1 MVYYRVVSSAGN
13 PVRVKSASLA
23 ETWAA
28 FSTAISIGIASLA
41 LAGCVARPPNA
52 AAPSQETRTGSA
64 EAPDGTRAA
73 APMDAAAAMIGSA
86 TAMLGQPYRFGGASP
101 GGFDCSGLV
110 NFAARSA
117 GLDLPRTAKD
127 QLASGV
133 RVARREIEPGDLVF
147 MRLAHKELHVGIA
160 IGGERFI
167 HAPASGGRVR
177 IDSLARAPYSAGFIG
192 ARRVIGGGRASGL

>member
-1 MVYYRVVSSAGN
+1 
-13 PVRVKSASLA
+13 
-23 ETWAA
+23 
-28 FSTAISIGIASLA
+28 
-41 LAGCVARPPNA
+41 
-52 AAPSQETRTGSA
+52 
-64 EAPDGTRAA
+64 
-73 APMDAAAAMIGSA
+73 MDTAAAMVGSA
-86 TAMLGQPYRFGGASP
+86 TAMLGQPYRFGGAAP

-133 RVARREIEPGDLVF
+133 HVARREIEPGDLVF

-177 IDSLARAPYSAGFIG
+177 IDSLARVPYSAGFIG
-192 ARRVIGGGRASGL
+192 ARRVIGVGARASGL